1 MIAGKRGLSVRW
13 RLTIVYT
20 SVAVASAAVLLTGIY
35 VLVSRDQP
43 PGALVARFGASQM
56 PSLTPVEGDVV
67 IEQAVIEA
75 RDAAVDGT
83 LENLLLWSGL
93 GLMLMAAVSVAV
105 GWAFAGRSLRP
116 VHTITSRARQISAD
130 ALDERFRLEGPL
142 DELKEMADTFDA
154 LLDRIQETV
163 DSERRLVATMSHELR
178 TPLANQ
184 RAALDVALADP
195 GADPGSLRRA
205 AEVALG
211 QAERAERTI
220 DALLTLARV
229 QSGEMEPRLLPVELD
244 RVAADAAAAVQ
255 AEGLAS
261 GLRWEVELDPAT
273 VPGDSE
279 LLARAVGNLLENAV
293 VHNLPGGWVRVRLV
307 SRVGSAELQV
317 VNSGPPIDPES
328 VGELILPFRRGTRDR
343 TSSARGTG
351 LGLTIVQGI
360 ATHHGARLTL
370 RAQPE
375 GGIEASFVLPLVA

>member
-1 MIAGKRGLSVRW
+1 MTRQRGLSVRW

-43 PGALVARFGASQM
+43 PAALVARFGASDM
-56 PSLTPVEGDVV
+56 PPLTPAADDDVV
-67 IEQAVIEA
+67 VRQAVIEA
-75 RDAAVDGT
+75 RDAAVDDT
-83 LENLLLWSGL
+83 LEDLLLWSGL
-93 GLMLMAAVSVAV
+93 GLLLMAAVSVAV
-105 GWAFAGRSLRP
+105 GWAVAGRSLQP

-130 ALDERFRLEGPL
+130 ALDERVRLDGPP

-195 GADPGSLRRA
+195 DADPAALRRA
-205 AEVALG
+205 ADVALS
-211 QAERAERTI
+211 QAERAQRTI

-229 QSGEMEPRLLPVELD
+229 QSGEAEPRLLPVELD
-244 RVAADAAAAVQ
+244 RVTSDAVALVRQ
-255 AEGLAS
+255 TDEAS
-261 GLRWEVELDPAT
+261 ALRWKVELDPAT
-273 VPGDSE
+273 VPGDNE
-279 LLARAVGNLLENAV
+279 LLARAVGNLLENAA

-307 SRVGSAELQV
+307 AHVGSAELQV
-317 VNSGPPIDPES
+317 VNSGPPIDPHR
-328 VGELILPFRRGTRDR
+328 VGELTLPFRRGTRDR

-360 ATHHGARLTL
+360 AAHHGARLLLTP
-370 RAQPE
+370 QPQ
-375 GGIEASFVLPLVA
+375 GGLAASLTLPLTA